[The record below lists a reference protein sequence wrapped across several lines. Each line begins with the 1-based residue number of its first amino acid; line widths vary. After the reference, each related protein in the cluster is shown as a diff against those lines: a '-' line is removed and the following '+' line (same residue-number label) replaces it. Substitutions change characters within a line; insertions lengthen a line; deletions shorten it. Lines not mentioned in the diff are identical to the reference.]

1 MRSSPLLSQVRAV
14 RPEVSRDYDVFF
26 SSLGLLCGG
35 ILVFQGWRLDPLLF
49 FGQLLT
55 AGSALSFGVEAVRL
69 RGELRDSKDAAAPP
83 GTPGGRRRRRG
94 RGAEPASA
102 LPQPGAAPR
111 YGRWAGEDDEA
122 GAWGGPAGGREG
134 EGREDD
140 DEAWRRFRQGDD
152 DAWSPRGGGGG
163 GGAEAREARRRG
175 ATQQTQTQPGGA
187 FREAFES
194 ERRAPGPP
202 PPSRATDDAAR
213 GGAEQWGGRTQ
224 DWE

>member
-1 MRSSPLLSQVRAV
+1 VRAV

-69 RGELRDSKDAAAPP
+69 RGELRDSKQAAQPP
-83 GTPGGRRRRRG
+83 GAPGGRRRRRG
-94 RGAEPASA
+94 GRGADAAQA
-102 LPQPGAAPR
+102 LPQPGSAPPR
-111 YGRWAGEDDEA
+111 YGRWAGEAGADDGDGADDE
-122 GAWGGPAGGREG
+122 
-134 EGREDD
+134 
-140 DEAWRRFRQGDD
+140 EADAEAEEWRRFRSGED
-152 DAWSPRGGGGG
+152 DAWTP
-163 GGAEAREARRRG
+163 RRG
-175 ATQQTQTQPGGA
+175 AGGARRGGAQGGA

-194 ERRAPGPP
+194 EQRAPPGAGAGGARPQ
-202 PPSRATDDAAR
+202 AEQGQQDAGGRR
-213 GGAEQWGGRTQ
+213 GGAGAPPQWGGRTQ